1 MNKAVNW
8 NKTASRIRSLRRE
21 KRMSQLYLAEKL
33 GVSRSL
39 VSAWENGSCTPDI
52 NKIRVMTMLFGVPAD
67 YIYGSTDRRYN
78 IKIPNG
84 FEFDLTKLNSA
95 GIQMI
100 HSIYKLLINSDEYR
114 QK

>member
-1 MNKAVNW
+1 MNKKINW
-8 NKTASRIRSLRRE
+8 NRTASRIRSLRRE
-21 KRMSQLYLAEKL
+21 KRMSQLCLAEKL

-100 HSIYKLLINSDEYR
+100 HSIYKMMINSDEYK
-114 QK
+114 QQ

>member
-1 MNKAVNW
+1 
-8 NKTASRIRSLRRE
+8 
-21 KRMSQLYLAEKL
+21 MSQLYLAEKL

-100 HSIYKLLINSDEYR
+100 YSIYKLLINSDEYR

>member
-1 MNKAVNW
+1 MNKTPRR
-8 NKTASRIRSLRRE
+8 NKTAARIQSLRRE
-21 KRMSQLYLAEKL
+21 KGMSQLCLAEKL

-39 VSAWENGSCTPDI
+39 VSSWENGLCMPDI
-52 NKIRVMTMLFGVPAD
+52 NKIRIMTMLFGVPAD
-67 YIYGSTDRRYN
+67 YICGTTEERYD
-78 IKIPNG
+78 IKIPDR

-114 QK
+114 QR

>member
-1 MNKAVNW
+1 
-8 NKTASRIRSLRRE
+8 
-21 KRMSQLYLAEKL
+21 MSQLYLAEKL